1 MPAEDC
7 GKNIHEIKHIHTQMC
22 THNYSRREEN
32 GLSLKQTKQQVTEN
46 DSLLPHARCLAGKR
60 CQKYNLS
67 KPQSFL
73 ASGSFL
79 ADNESALCIR

>member
-22 THNYSRREEN
+22 THNYSQREEN

-67 KPQSFL
+67 KPKY
-73 ASGSFL
+73 
-79 ADNESALCIR
+79 